1 MSHTAESLFTRNL
14 DLLRRNHPAI
24 FELLNQDQELFGEI
38 FPSPS
43 GKPNLQAK
51 NPQGQ
56 NIIFHDQPD
65 PETEIPT
72 YLKSV
77 APTST
82 GVVIMI
88 GMGLGYSPQALV
100 TQRDGIRNLILCEP
114 HLGIFRQALRSVDL
128 TPLLSD
134 PRVTLNI
141 GPSVLGN
148 IEQAL
153 QPAARALQ
161 LENAHIL
168 RHLPSFQYDGAYEA
182 LNKKIFDYANHLN
195 VGGATVMKQ
204 GKNFFANRFQNMT
217 VLKHHRLIDDLAGA
231 FDNVP
236 AILVAAGPSL
246 DKNIHLLRDIQQ
258 NVLIMAVDT
267 ALPAL
272 LAHGIQPHFV
282 AAIDGDEV
290 IYEKIAACASRAQ
303 GTSFLCQ
310 GHVTPKI
317 VKTFPADTIFWA
329 FSGNELEQWIYESL
343 FDRRQTLE
351 MGAWSVAHFN
361 LAAAILMGASPII
374 FIGQDLAYS
383 HNRDHAAHTV
393 LTESNHMAK
402 ILKEQNDDLVWVDG
416 WDGGK
421 VPTHRGFYG
430 VKRFFEE
437 MLSQHPD
444 RHFINATEGGARLE
458 GAEHIPLSAALAS
471 HCANQLGVRNTLH
484 LAIEKSS
491 PPPMEKF
498 CRNASATLKEVV
510 NLHKAIKENKTRV
523 EQAKRQVDKLAQSS
537 GRYQQFDA
545 LPLSLRNA
553 LQAVDKSNKK
563 TDNAGII
570 WPLLCEIT
578 LPGLKE
584 SERLQHEISA
594 LNNNPARYLEWL
606 QRHLHRLL
614 AVNEPQMDALEFFA
628 GQLSPF
634 LDFQKKEQRLS
645 KPTKTK
651 DANDD
656 PLLQLARLYMDNGYL
671 TLAAP
676 VLNKLKGATGAARP
690 EILFFLGCIASE
702 QREEEQCQALFQ
714 EALNLAPK
722 TASRIKNF
730 RTWQG
735 DNFLRY
741 AEEYRKYDKG
751 TFRALL
757 FKGLSFCPDHP
768 QIMQELQTAFGEEL
782 HTPEAKA
789 EDEAKNAI
797 LYWHEQFQL
806 YPSLLTTLPA
816 EQQASFGHGYGCI
829 LAEQS
834 QYQEAMPW
842 LEQAV
847 RLQADNPEYQASLT
861 SVLFD
866 LGDFANG
873 VLHLKA
879 AVALEPSYA
888 SHWEEIGDSLQTAG
902 QHVDALAA
910 YEQCFLALPDR
921 SGVLKKIGD
930 CYLQMGQLDAA
941 KTAYEQFKAAYAQNA
956 N

>member
-1 MSHTAESLFTRNL
+1 MSHTDESLFSRNL

-24 FELLNQDQELFGEI
+24 FELLNQDQEPLGEI
-38 FPSPS
+38 FTSPS
-43 GKPNLQAK
+43 GKPNLRIR
-51 NPQGQ
+51 NTQGQ
-56 NIIFHDQPD
+56 EIIFHDQPE
-65 PETEIPT
+65 PEQEIHT
-72 YLKSV
+72 YLERV
-77 APTST
+77 APAFT

-88 GMGLGYSPQALV
+88 GMGLGYSPLALV
-100 TQRDGIRNLILCEP
+100 TQRKGIRNFILCEP
-114 HLGIFRQALRSVDL
+114 NMGIFRQALGALDL
-128 TPLLSD
+128 APLLSD
-134 PRVTLNI
+134 PRVTLNV
-141 GPSVLGN
+141 GASALEN

-161 LENAHIL
+161 LETAHIL
-168 RHLPSFQYDGAYEA
+168 RHLPSFQYDAAYEA
-182 LNKKIFDYANHLN
+182 LNKKIFDYANNLN
-195 VGGATVMKQ
+195 VSGATVMKQ
-204 GKNFFANRFQNMT
+204 CKNFFANRFQNIT
-217 VLKHHRLIDDLAGA
+217 ALKHHRLVDDLAGA
-231 FDNVP
+231 FKGVP

-290 IYEKIAACASRAQ
+290 IYEKIAACASHAH
-303 GTSFLCQ
+303 GTSLLCQ

-343 FDRRQTLE
+343 FDRKQTLE

-402 ILKEQNDDLVWVDG
+402 ILREQNDDLVWVDG

-430 VKRFFEE
+430 VKRLFEE
-437 MLSQHPD
+437 VLSQHPD

-458 GAEHIPLSAALAS
+458 GAEHIPLSTALAN
-471 HCANQLGVRNTLH
+471 HCANQLGVGDTLH
-484 LAIEKSS
+484 LAFEKSS

-498 CRNASATLKEVV
+498 YREASAIFKDVTAL
-510 NLHKAIKENKTRV
+510 NKALKENKTRT
-523 EQAKRQVDKLAQSS
+523 EQAIKQISKLARSS
-537 GRYQQFDA
+537 KKYQQFDA
-545 LPLSLRNA
+545 LPPQLRKT
-553 LQAVDKSNKK
+553 LQALDESNKK
-563 TDNAGII
+563 TDSAGII

-584 SERLQHEISA
+584 NERLRHALSA
-594 LNNNPARYLEWL
+594 LDNNPQRYLEWL
-606 QRHLHRLL
+606 QGHLHRLQV
-614 AVNEPQMDALEFFA
+614 VNDTQMDALEFFSD
-628 GQLSPF
+628 QLSAF
-634 LDFQKKEQRLS
+634 LDFQKSEQQLN
-645 KPTKTK
+645 KPAKTT
-651 DANDD
+651 DAADD
-656 PLLQLARLYMDNGYL
+656 TLLELARLYMDKGYL

-676 VLNKLKGATGAARP
+676 VLEKLKNTTSVARP
-690 EILFFLGCIASE
+690 EVLFFLGCIASE
-702 QREEEQCQALFQ
+702 QRNEDQCQALFQ
-714 EALNLAPK
+714 EALNLAPEIEP
-722 TASRIKNF
+722 RINNF
-730 RTWQG
+730 RKWQG

-741 AEEYRKYDKG
+741 AEEYRKFDKG

-757 FKGLSFCPDHP
+757 FKGLNLCKDHP
-768 QIMQELQTAFGEEL
+768 QILEELHTAFGEEMRM
-782 HTPEAKA
+782 PQPDVEEAR
-789 EDEAKNAI
+789 NAL
-797 LYWHEQFQL
+797 LYWHEHL
-806 YPSLLTTLPA
+806 HLHPSLLAKLTA
-816 EQQASFGHGYGCI
+816 EEQAAYKHGYGCI
-829 LAEQS
+829 LAEQG
-834 QYQEAMPW
+834 QTQEALAW

-847 RLQADNPEYQASLT
+847 SLQANNPEHHASLT

-873 VLHLKA
+873 VQHLKA

-888 SHWEEIGDSLQTAG
+888 SHWEEIGDSLLAAG
-902 QHVDALAA
+902 QHEDALAA

-930 CYLQMGQLDAA
+930 CYLHMGQLDAA
-941 KTAYEQFKAAYAQNA
+941 KTAYEQFKAAHARNA
-956 N
+956 G